1 MDKTFYTLSISGLN
15 LHHVI
20 EYFEREHFH
29 AKNLSRTD
37 KNTLFVTLPKSEYKK
52 FRSENFARTFKI
64 KIIKRSGN
72 EETISSLLRHIGLFL
87 GLIVA
92 AASVVLCTN
101 RIFAVEL
108 CEENHTCKN
117 QQQCIFYGENRNK
130 LLESLK
136 DLGIAKG
143 KSLPLKNSN
152 REIEQKLIRQFKQIS
167 GVTIRQNGVKIVIE
181 IKEATLREEEH
192 ISNLASPVSGVI
204 VTSTINSGKSHVKNG
219 DIVLKGQTLV
229 SPENN
234 KNVSASFEIRTF
246 YHETMVYSDNI
257 TSYKKTGK
265 KYTINNIEFFGLKLK
280 SCKKQPF
287 TIYEAKTTKRYMFYN
302 LFFPFTS
309 TSTTFEELKKEETVV
324 PFEQVENTLKQKL
337 YAETKANLPSN
348 VEEKNKTFATFKEKD
363 KTRLDCYIE
372 AIVTVSAT

>member
-1 MDKTFYTLSISGLN
+1 MNKTFYTLSISGLN
-15 LHHVI
+15 LHHAI

-29 AKNLSRTD
+29 VKNLSRTS
-37 KNTLFVTLPKSEYKK
+37 KNTLFVTLPKIEYRKL
-52 FRSENFARTFKI
+52 RSENFARTFKI
-64 KIIKRSGN
+64 KIIKRTGN
-72 EETISSLLRHIGLFL
+72 EETISSLLRHIGLIL
-87 GLIVA
+87 GIIVA
-92 AASVVLCTN
+92 AMSIVLCTN
-101 RIFAVEL
+101 RIFSVEL
-108 CEENHTCKN
+108 CERNHTCKN

-136 DLGIAKG
+136 ELGIAKG
-143 KSLPLKNSN
+143 KRLPLNVSN
-152 REIEQKLIRQFKQIS
+152 REIEQKLVKQFKQIS
-167 GVTIRQNGVKIVIE
+167 GVTIRQNGVKIVVE
-181 IKEATLREEEH
+181 IKEATMREKEH
-192 ISNLASPVSGVI
+192 ISNLVSPVSGVI

-246 YHETMVYSDNI
+246 YHETMVYSENI

-265 KYTINNIEFFGLKLK
+265 KYTINDIDILGLKLK
-280 SCKKQPF
+280 SSKKQPF

-302 LFFPFTS
+302 LFFPFTC
-309 TSTTFEELKKEETVV
+309 TSTTFEELKKEDSIV
-324 PFEQVENTLKQKL
+324 PFDQVENTLKRKL
-337 YAETKANLPSN
+337 YAETKATLPSN
-348 VEEKNKTFATFKEKD
+348 VKEKNTTFATFKEND

>member
-52 FRSENFARTFKI
+52 FRSENFARTFRI

-92 AASVVLCTN
+92 ASSVVLCTN

-117 QQQCIFYGENRNK
+117 QQQCIFYGENKNK

-143 KSLPLKNSN
+143 KSLPLRNSN

-167 GVTIRQNGVKIVIE
+167 GVTIRQNGVKIVVE

-192 ISNLASPVSGVI
+192 ISNLVSPVSGVI

-257 TSYKKTGK
+257 TSYKRTGK

-280 SCKKQPF
+280 SNKKQPF
-287 TIYEAKTTKRYMFYN
+287 KIYEAKTTKRYMFYN

-324 PFEQVENTLKQKL
+324 PFEQVEDILKQKL

-348 VEEKNKTFATFKEKD
+348 VEEKHKTFATFKEKD

>member
-37 KNTLFVTLPKSEYKK
+37 KNTLFVTLQKSEYKK
-52 FRSENFARTFKI
+52 FRSENFARTFRI

-92 AASVVLCTN
+92 VASVVLCTN

-117 QQQCIFYGENRNK
+117 QQQCIFYGENKNK

-143 KSLPLKNSN
+143 KSLPLRNSN

-167 GVTIRQNGVKIVIE
+167 GVTIRQNGVKIVVE

-192 ISNLASPVSGVI
+192 LSNLVSPVSGVI

-257 TSYKKTGK
+257 TSYKRTGK

-280 SCKKQPF
+280 SNKKQPF
-287 TIYEAKTTKRYMFYN
+287 KIYEAKTTKRYMFYN

-324 PFEQVENTLKQKL
+324 PFEQVEDILKQKL

>member
-52 FRSENFARTFKI
+52 FRSENFARTFRI

-92 AASVVLCTN
+92 ATSVVLCTN

-117 QQQCIFYGENRNK
+117 QQQCIFYGENKNK

-136 DLGIAKG
+136 DLGITKG

-167 GVTIRQNGVKIVIE
+167 GVTIRQNGVKIVVE

-192 ISNLASPVSGVI
+192 ISNLVSPVSGVI
-204 VTSTINSGKSHVKNG
+204 VTSTINSGKSHVENG

-265 KYTINNIEFFGLKLK
+265 KYTIDNIEFFGLKLK
-280 SCKKQPF
+280 SNKKQPF
-287 TIYEAKTTKRYMFYN
+287 KIYEAKTTKRYMFYN
-302 LFFPFTS
+302 LFFPFTN

-324 PFEQVENTLKQKL
+324 PFEQVEDILKQKL

>member
-15 LHHVI
+15 LHHAI

-52 FRSENFARTFKI
+52 FRSENFARTFRI

-92 AASVVLCTN
+92 IASVVLCTN
-101 RIFAVEL
+101 RIFSVEL

-117 QQQCIFYGENRNK
+117 QQQCIFYGENKNK

-167 GVTIRQNGVKIVIE
+167 GVTIRQNGVKIVVE

-192 ISNLASPVSGVI
+192 ISNLVSPVSGVI

-280 SCKKQPF
+280 SNKKQPF
-287 TIYEAKTTKRYMFYN
+287 KIYEAKTTKRYMFYN
-302 LFFPFTS
+302 LFFSFTN

-324 PFEQVENTLKQKL
+324 PFEQVEDILKQKL

-348 VEEKNKTFATFKEKD
+348 VEEKNKTFAIFKEKD

>member
-52 FRSENFARTFKI
+52 FRSENFARTFRI

-92 AASVVLCTN
+92 VASVVLCTN
-101 RIFAVEL
+101 RIFSVEL
-108 CEENHTCKN
+108 CEVNHTCKN
-117 QQQCIFYGENRNK
+117 QQQCIFYGENKNK

-143 KSLPLKNSN
+143 KSLPLRNSN

-167 GVTIRQNGVKIVIE
+167 GVTIRQNGVKIVVE

-192 ISNLASPVSGVI
+192 ISSLVSPVSGVI

-280 SCKKQPF
+280 LNKKQPF
-287 TIYEAKTTKRYMFYN
+287 KIYEAKTTKRYMFYN

-324 PFEQVENTLKQKL
+324 PFEQVEDILKQKL

-372 AIVTVSAT
+372 AIVTVSST

>member
-52 FRSENFARTFKI
+52 FRSENFARTFRI

-92 AASVVLCTN
+92 IASVVLCTN

-117 QQQCIFYGENRNK
+117 QQQCIFYGENKNK

-136 DLGIAKG
+136 GLGIAKG
-143 KSLPLKNSN
+143 KSLPLRNSN

-167 GVTIRQNGVKIVIE
+167 GVTIRQNGVKIVVE

-192 ISNLASPVSGVI
+192 ISNLVSPVSGVI

-280 SCKKQPF
+280 SNKKQPF
-287 TIYEAKTTKRYMFYN
+287 KIYEAKTTKRYMFYN

-309 TSTTFEELKKEETVV
+309 TSTTFEELKKEETMV
-324 PFEQVENTLKQKL
+324 PFEQVEDILKQKL
-337 YAETKANLPSN
+337 YAETKTNLPSN

>member
-52 FRSENFARTFKI
+52 FRSENFARTFRI

-92 AASVVLCTN
+92 ATSVVLCTN

-117 QQQCIFYGENRNK
+117 QQQCIFYGENKNK

-167 GVTIRQNGVKIVIE
+167 GVTIRQNGVKIVVE

-192 ISNLASPVSGVI
+192 ISNLVSPVSGVI

-280 SCKKQPF
+280 SNKKQPF
-287 TIYEAKTTKRYMFYN
+287 KIYEAKTTKRYMFYN
-302 LFFPFTS
+302 LFFPFTN

-324 PFEQVENTLKQKL
+324 PFEQVEDILKQKL

-348 VEEKNKTFATFKEKD
+348 VEEKNKTFAIFKEKD

>member
-20 EYFEREHFH
+20 EYFERENFH

-52 FRSENFARTFKI
+52 FRSENFARTFRI

-92 AASVVLCTN
+92 IALVVLCTN

-108 CEENHTCKN
+108 CEKNHTCKN
-117 QQQCIFYGENRNK
+117 QQQCIFYGENKNK

-143 KSLPLKNSN
+143 KSLPLRNSN

-167 GVTIRQNGVKIVIE
+167 GVTIRQNGVKIVVE
-181 IKEATLREEEH
+181 IKEATLREKEH
-192 ISNLASPVSGVI
+192 ISNLVSPVSGVI

-229 SPENN
+229 SPEDN

-280 SCKKQPF
+280 SNKKQPF
-287 TIYEAKTTKRYMFYN
+287 KIYEAKTTKRYMFYN
-302 LFFPFTS
+302 LFFPFTN

-324 PFEQVENTLKQKL
+324 PFEQVEDILKQKL

>member
-52 FRSENFARTFKI
+52 FRSENFARTFRI

-92 AASVVLCTN
+92 ATSVVLCTN

-117 QQQCIFYGENRNK
+117 QQQCIFYGENKNK

-167 GVTIRQNGVKIVIE
+167 GVTIRQNGVKIVVE
-181 IKEATLREEEH
+181 IKEATLREKEH
-192 ISNLASPVSGVI
+192 ISNLVSPVSGVI

-257 TSYKKTGK
+257 TSYKRTGK

-280 SCKKQPF
+280 SNKKQPF
-287 TIYEAKTTKRYMFYN
+287 KIYEAKTTKRYMFYN

-324 PFEQVENTLKQKL
+324 PFEQVEDILKQKL